1 MDKTRKNN
9 CYFIYTLLFIFITPL
24 VFITFLIG
32 NKSLIWNSDGIRQ
45 HYIALMHFGNW
56 GREIINNFFSLH
68 TFKIPLWDF
77 HIGYGS
83 DIITTM
89 HYYVIGDPLN
99 ILSFFV
105 PESFTEYL
113 YQALII
119 LRLYL
124 SGISFLYYCRQ
135 MKKGQ
140 IASVGG
146 AINYTF
152 CGFMLYGG
160 IRHPFF
166 MNPMIYLPLLCAGI
180 EKIFK
185 RRNPCLFIITV
196 FLSAMSNFY
205 FFYMIAFAAC
215 FYIAVRFFSFPH
227 EKIWKDILLTA
238 GRFTS
243 YAAIGICMSFFIL
256 LPVLLAFFSTN
267 RSNTPQA
274 YPLLYKPGYYAKL
287 LANFIKPHP
296 VGEWTVLG
304 FTAPAFFSVML
315 MLSSKKRKYK
325 LLKISFLVMTA
336 MLCIPFCGKALN
348 GFSYVSNRWCF
359 IYAALV
365 SYILTSVWNDMAML
379 FSKTTICTKNKNK
392 GIRYISAYFLFFSI
406 LHVFINACYLYS
418 TNGKDYAS
426 EFLPSG
432 KAYENIIISTPKAL
446 QLTTGQETSFF
457 RYETDDFTNMNAS
470 AVIGGHSVEYYWSL
484 ENSVIPDYYMDMSIK
499 FFNVFNYKDLDH
511 RTFLDALS
519 GIKYFASTKSSSI
532 PYGFDYIGSVSLS
545 EKKQYEIFKN
555 RFFLPLGYTY
565 SSFIPLN
572 EYENMD
578 SAKRQEAL
586 LQGIVIDTG
595 DTTLQNQF
603 PVTHPVF
610 DSTKIE
616 FTTDYGK
623 DAALQPDG
631 TIKTSK
637 NKSKIKLS
645 FNGMENCE
653 TYLLLEDVK
662 MQTDDIFQNEFVV
675 NVKSNDS
682 KNQMRYMTPN
692 HRNYKGQVN
701 YLINLGY
708 HENPQTKMTITFP
721 YKGKYKIGSIKII
734 CQPME
739 NYKKYINTLK
749 EEVLEDEYFGT
760 NIVKGKINLKEN
772 KILCL
777 AIPYSKGWHAWVDG
791 EKSKLLRANKMF
803 MALPLKKGEH
813 TIYLE
818 YQTPGLVKGSI
829 ISVIGGLL
837 FIRIW
842 FNYKIKKSNG
852 VK

>member
-243 YAAIGICMSFFIL
+243 YA
-256 LPVLLAFFSTN
+256 
-267 RSNTPQA
+267 
-274 YPLLYKPGYYAKL
+274 
-287 LANFIKPHP
+287 
-296 VGEWTVLG
+296 
-304 FTAPAFFSVML
+304 
-315 MLSSKKRKYK
+315 
-325 LLKISFLVMTA
+325 
-336 MLCIPFCGKALN
+336 
-348 GFSYVSNRWCF
+348 
-359 IYAALV
+359 
-365 SYILTSVWNDMAML
+365 
-379 FSKTTICTKNKNK
+379 
-392 GIRYISAYFLFFSI
+392 
-406 LHVFINACYLYS
+406 
-418 TNGKDYAS
+418 
-426 EFLPSG
+426 
-432 KAYENIIISTPKAL
+432 
-446 QLTTGQETSFF
+446 
-457 RYETDDFTNMNAS
+457 
-470 AVIGGHSVEYYWSL
+470 
-484 ENSVIPDYYMDMSIK
+484 
-499 FFNVFNYKDLDH
+499 
-511 RTFLDALS
+511 
-519 GIKYFASTKSSSI
+519 
-532 PYGFDYIGSVSLS
+532 
-545 EKKQYEIFKN
+545 
-555 RFFLPLGYTY
+555 
-565 SSFIPLN
+565 
-572 EYENMD
+572 
-578 SAKRQEAL
+578 
-586 LQGIVIDTG
+586 
-595 DTTLQNQF
+595 
-603 PVTHPVF
+603 
-610 DSTKIE
+610 
-616 FTTDYGK
+616 
-623 DAALQPDG
+623 
-631 TIKTSK
+631 
-637 NKSKIKLS
+637 
-645 FNGMENCE
+645 
-653 TYLLLEDVK
+653 
-662 MQTDDIFQNEFVV
+662 
-675 NVKSNDS
+675 
-682 KNQMRYMTPN
+682 
-692 HRNYKGQVN
+692 
-701 YLINLGY
+701 
-708 HENPQTKMTITFP
+708 
-721 YKGKYKIGSIKII
+721 
-734 CQPME
+734 
-739 NYKKYINTLK
+739 
-749 EEVLEDEYFGT
+749 
-760 NIVKGKINLKEN
+760 
-772 KILCL
+772 
-777 AIPYSKGWHAWVDG
+777 
-791 EKSKLLRANKMF
+791 
-803 MALPLKKGEH
+803 
-813 TIYLE
+813 
-818 YQTPGLVKGSI
+818 
-829 ISVIGGLL
+829 
-837 FIRIW
+837 
-842 FNYKIKKSNG
+842 
-852 VK
+852 